1 MAAVLPQ
8 NKEPMRAVPHWLG
21 LAAAFG
27 LLALGLACWPIGS
40 AERLPRPWAW
50 LQIGL
55 LVGLCLSL
63 AGLWRAWRQ
72 ALADSHRYQQGVQQ
86 ILSEAIEA
94 MPAGFEL
101 WDRRDRLIICNQRLR
116 EQYPSL
122 ADQLVPGAKLDELL
136 RHALHGGAIP
146 AAIGNETSWLEE
158 RLARRG
164 QQEQPVVEEY
174 GGRWTHI
181 HERRTPSGF
190 TVGIRLDVT
199 ELIQTQQ
206 ALAEA
211 KAQAQHD
218 RQLLER
224 AIDAMPAG
232 IEIYDEHERLVM
244 VNQRLANWQPH
255 LHQSRAYGQ
264 TLESLLRAAQQADQ
278 LPQEALGREDEWL
291 AQRLALRSQN
301 GDRQDLT
308 LLGRMPGGLW
318 LKTSQTRTPEG
329 FVLMVHQDVSDLI
342 HKEQALKAS
351 QAQLQAIIG
360 TAGVAI
366 LTIDGAGRILSCNL
380 AVERLF
386 GYSRAEML
394 GHNVSLLMQ
403 ERERR
408 EHDEYL
414 RRFARGQG
422 GRLMGQ
428 ARELQARHRNGLTL
442 TVQLSVSEVPE
453 QPERL
458 FVGVIS
464 DLTDR
469 KQFEQELQR
478 VNEQLL
484 RLSTTDALTELA
496 NRRLLMQRLE
506 EEWRRGRRSNQPLSL
521 LLIDVDYFKLY
532 NDHYGHQAGDTCLLT
547 VAHILRNAAN
557 RPGDLVARYGGE
569 EFVILLA
576 QTDEQGMQAVAT
588 RLRDLLATANIEHKG
603 SPLRPRVTASIGMC
617 SCPPTPGTFCS
628 QWLALADRALYQAK
642 AQGRDRAVSALDL
655 ME

>member
-40 AERLPRPWAW
+40 AEGLPRPWAW